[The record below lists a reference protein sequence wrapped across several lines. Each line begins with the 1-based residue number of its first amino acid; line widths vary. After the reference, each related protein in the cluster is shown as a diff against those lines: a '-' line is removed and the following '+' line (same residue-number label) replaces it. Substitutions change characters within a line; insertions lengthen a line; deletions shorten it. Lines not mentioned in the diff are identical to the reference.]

1 MALSGSFNTSSVTAY
16 GITTSF
22 TVNWTA
28 TQDISSNTST
38 IAWTVTTVQSPTGS
52 GYKRG
57 IFYIK
62 VTINGHEVVLKNL
75 SINNTSDVQVYNGLR
90 LSQAESTAFSSSDKQ
105 YLTIRHDNSSGDA
118 TLNLSLAVGVG
129 TNPANV
135 SGSTSTA
142 LNTIPRATTDWTLT
156 THPGVID
163 STASKIYTNGYF
175 SGTINSRASNNFR
188 HSLTLTIGS
197 TTAEIWS
204 EGKGTGNLEASFPSS
219 AYRLPDTL
227 KRALKNYYYNH
238 DATSCSCTLNL
249 DTYSNNT
256 FSTKIGTN
264 SKSVTIN
271 LIQPSASNFTFDS
284 DSINGISDLTSS
296 TLSYS
301 GLDAYAMY
309 DSITITRSGNS
320 TASNNWTV
328 QTGTSAR
335 AYPNIYTDT
344 YTTSF
349 SGSSGS
355 FSLANS
361 AFEEAMID
369 RIRCIVTAS
378 IVIKYGKSDSAKISF
393 SKTYKLYISTNHK
406 IVITGTSITYSNK
419 KNNYLLAGI
428 SGISY
433 KFTLNRNNTHASIA
447 SYNFTNIGTAAGLN
461 NAASINN
468 STVTAT
474 YSILPTSTTNY
485 TVGYKLSVTDSRG
498 WVSDTYDPGTT
509 AVIGYVSPSIT
520 SASVKR
526 TASTSS
532 TVEDPKGTYAY
543 FSITWSKGTHGTST
557 TASTANGSTMSIT
570 GTSISGIT
578 NTSYTGYASSF
589 PDTNSYNFT
598 VTVTDS
604 TYGISA
610 TKTLSISKF
619 IIPLSLHPDGGVG
632 LGTLAVQG
640 YITNGLPLTLDTP
653 VNITHQGDVKGTTS
667 FDGHTNI
674 TENLWIP
681 YCKAVRNNHD
691 ATNDT
696 YVYHRVATIGPINTN
711 WYDASAILLLDQ
723 GYYGGGWGIARIIL
737 RTNSVTDHRAPDC
750 EVQWLARTAGLPV
763 NSLQYGL
770 YNNSGIATLN
780 IYYYA
785 TGRYS
790 SVVIRKLESYRDS
803 VSSGRWT
810 LINSN
815 ASGSTRTEV
824 YTSMSTLPGTSTSYT
839 STDSAAEV
847 GISGRLGSSTVGS
860 SYQPI
865 YLASGAPTTTNAFLR
880 VDTSTPL
887 SSSTGYNTI
896 NGEVKFINSGY
907 ASTGTLIDTASGIA
921 CSNKGSRYLVNE
933 LLTDGIVAP
942 ASNYTNNN
950 FNTTGGTIAF
960 YKYTSGSGG
969 TYTGLT
975 KTAEID
981 ANGTYKPKVSR
992 DFTFSL
998 TAIAGYSQST
1008 TVLRFKLFIPTGY
1021 TSVALKSYTAPTT
1034 LGAGGTSVSG
1044 SGTIALMSGT
1054 NDQNLDRGYVN
1065 VQLTTSSAVLTRD
1078 RAYVMKSGTVVLTLS

>member
-105 YLTIRHDNSSGDA
+105 YLTIQHNNSSGEA
-118 TLNLSLAVGVG
+118 TLDLSLAVGVG

-142 LNTIPRATTDWTLT
+142 LNTIPRATTDWALT
-156 THPGVID
+156 THIGVIGND
-163 STASKIYTNGYF
+163 ASKIYTNGYF
-175 SGTINSRASNNFR
+175 SGAINSRASNNFR
-188 HSLTLTIGS
+188 HSLTLTVGS

-204 EGKGTGNLEASFPSS
+204 EGRGTGNLEASFPSS

-227 KRALKNYYYNH
+227 KRALKNYYYNNNT
-238 DATSCSCTLNL
+238 TSCSCTLNL

-301 GLDAYAMY
+301 GLDPYNMY

-320 TASNNWTV
+320 TGNSNWTQ

-335 AYPNIYTDT
+335 TYSNVYTDT

-349 SGSSGS
+349 SGASGS

-393 SKTYKLYISTNHK
+393 SKTYKLYISANHK
-406 IVITGTSITYSNK
+406 IVITGVSITYSNK
-419 KNNYLLAGI
+419 KKNTYLLAGI

-433 KFTLNRNNTHASIA
+433 KFTLNRNNTHASITD
-447 SYNFTNIGTAAGLN
+447 YNFTNIGTGAGKTTG
-461 NAASINN
+461 ASINN

-474 YSILPTSTTNY
+474 YSTLPTSTTNY
-485 TVGYKLSVTDSRG
+485 DVGYQLSVTDSRG
-498 WVSDTYDPGTT
+498 WDSDIYNPGTT
-509 AVIGYVSPSIT
+509 VVTGYVSPSIT

-526 TASTSS
+526 TVSTS
-532 TVEDPKGTYAY
+532 TTDEDPKGTYAY
-543 FSITWSKGTHGTST
+543 FTVTWSKGTNTNSST
-557 TASTANGSTMSIT
+557 PNSATMSIT
-570 GTSISGIT
+570 GTTITNIS

-604 TYGISA
+604 DYDVSV

-632 LGTLAVQG
+632 LGGLAEANKIG
-640 YITNGLPLTLDTP
+640 IYLNDAWYITKTRNNVLAAPNGSNGNPSWRRLVAADISSGTFSADRIPSLNASKIGSGTLGVARGGTGNTTGTATYATTTADTDNALYL
-653 VNITHQGDVKGTTS
+653 VGVTSGATTTLKRDTAFTVTGKV
-667 FDGHTNI
+667 FDGEIHF
-674 TENLWIP
+674 
-681 YCKAVRNNHD
+681 K
-691 ATNDT
+691 
-696 YVYHRVATIGPINTN
+696 
-711 WYDASAILLLDQ
+711 
-723 GYYGGGWGIARIIL
+723 
-737 RTNSVTDHRAPDC
+737 NS
-750 EVQWLARTAGLPV
+750 
-763 NSLQYGL
+763 
-770 YNNSGIATLN
+770 
-780 IYYYA
+780 
-785 TGRYS
+785 YS
-790 SVVIRKLESYRDS
+790 SY
-803 VSSGRWT
+803 
-810 LINSN
+810 
-815 ASGSTRTEV
+815 
-824 YTSMSTLPGTSTSYT
+824 
-839 STDSAAEV
+839 
-847 GISGRLGSSTVGS
+847 
-860 SYQPI
+860 
-865 YLASGAPTTTNAFLR
+865 APE
-880 VDTSTPL
+880 
-887 SSSTGYNTI
+887 I
-896 NGEVKFINSGY
+896 K
-907 ASTGTLIDTASGIA
+907 DTAPGIGCA
-921 CSNKGSRYLVNE
+921 NKGSRYLVNE
-933 LLTDGIVAP
+933 LLVDGIVAP
-942 ASNYTNNN
+942 PTAYSEHSMSTRAS
-950 FNTTGGTIAF
+950 TIQF
-960 YKYTSGSGG
+960 YKYTTPANGQWTDLTKIAVINADGFYRPQGTTFTG
-969 TYTGLT
+969 TYSLGGLAGVARSST
-975 KTAEID
+975 MLRTQLPLPY
-981 ANGTYKPKVSR
+981 N
-992 DFTFSL
+992 FLNFS
-998 TAIAGYSQST
+998 
-1008 TVLRFKLFIPTGY
+1008 
-1021 TSVALKSYTAPTT
+1021 
-1034 LGAGGTSVSG
+1034 GTSVSG
-1044 SGTIALMSGT
+1044 SSASFVSDSAGTGMGMKLKMGYYGASGT
-1054 NDQNLDRGYVN
+1054 QEFTVSSVAVGDINPGSVMINITFSTALQPGRPYVIEN
-1065 VQLTTSSAVLTRD
+1065 GKISLS
-1078 RAYVMKSGTVVLTLS
+1078 MKAKA